1 MHLIATYLPF
11 LMPCAFSTSEKVPS
25 PFFPI
30 SRYLQARSA
39 QAELVS
45 MWMAAFLMNRP
56 ECLRQGPRRCEAAAR
71 CTAAAAMCLVGA
83 ECTSRGGA
91 WCGQL
96 LVHYGRP
103 RQTDRRKT
111 NIEKGTVASAFTQTC
126 CEQSAPTLQSDCSA
140 RRPAQLDRLDRLDSG
155 GSDSDSTLDKTV
167 TR

>member
-111 NIEKGTVASAFTQTC
+111 NIEKGTVASAFTPTC
-126 CEQSAPTLQSDCSA
+126 CEQIAQPFSDYSA
-140 RRPAQLDRLDRLDSG
+140 RRPTHLMKKLGSLDSG